1 MTVHRSA
8 ETWVNLTIR
17 PWPVDGSPGNVS
29 LYRFAM
35 QAWADT
41 GNYRGLAE
49 GRIPIDGYGDIT
61 RAMSSLDGSYEVDT
75 WSVTILDTDGLMRGL
90 LADSTLNGIDQ
101 GRWEVHVEMTSHEGR
116 LAEVE
121 PRTLLRGIVTD
132 ATPDAG
138 RLFVLQCKD
147 ILGGHLRGFDLDA
160 LIPLWKLKD
169 DFGDLADFPDAMSE
183 QVAPLV
189 YGEDSDHGTVDA
201 SGVSAE
207 KGLVPVYYVGKSL
220 ISAGLPG
227 TPPTAPVYAHP
238 PSGLTVTPVGTGPYH
253 TVRCGVT
260 AVTTFGET
268 TLSNIVTRNDDYPEL
283 DFGDRTIPHSSAPRR
298 ADWSWTPPDNV
309 DGEEVIGY
317 RMYVIDD
324 TLTGTPRY
332 RLDMNFNPAG
342 NALTT
347 FSDDGDDSHF
357 KAMYPGPPGINT
369 AQVAPGTP
377 GAPGSGPMFFDTFV
391 IAAGALPWDHV
402 DFFGSDLAASGTAK
416 RVLLDASTANS
427 GIRNV
432 QIIAPGD
439 ALWPNADNWLEV
451 NGRRYTVFYTRGPVG
466 QAHIDGQVAMAL
478 NICGYTEEP
487 DGTGLL
493 IDQVGFV
500 AQHLLSQW
508 CGLDPDALT
517 YTNGAT
523 WNDVPAFSNGDP
535 KLRTQGFLDFQND
548 GIDRMGSTLG
558 PIFRFV
564 INQPITLREWLAQFT
579 FSTNG
584 FWVTNHHGQLFPI
597 YLPHTTVSPGQGTIY
612 RDRIEIKQWLTPTID
627 RQTITELTYIYDYDS
642 ELQDWRN
649 EERTIKDTDLLNANG
664 GRPKTRERLE
674 MRLVGDPD
682 TAATSAAY
690 WLELLK
696 KPRRFQPFETSY
708 RGLEDDLGGPVTMTH
723 YDGIGTN
730 GEADTLGIVAR
741 HVIALNRDTVILTAL
756 DVSGLSI
763 PVMLGA
769 AWAPDVTVGTNSS
782 DATPE
787 ELALYGFWANDFD
800 KLPDGSDGRLWR

>member
-1 MTVHRSA
+1 VTVHRSD

-17 PWPVDGSPGNVS
+17 PWPIDGSPGNVS
-29 LYRFAM
+29 NYRFAM
-35 QAWADT
+35 QAWADA
-41 GNYRGLAE
+41 GAYRGLAE
-49 GRIPIDGYGDIT
+49 GRIPIDGFGDIT
-61 RAMSSLDGSYEVDT
+61 RAMSSLDGQYEVDT

-90 LADSTLNGIDQ
+90 LADDTLNRIDE

-121 PRTLLRGIVTD
+121 PRTLLRGVVTD
-132 ATPDAG
+132 ATPDVG

-169 DFGDLADFPDAMSE
+169 DFGDNAEFPDAMSE

-189 YGEDSDHGTVDA
+189 YGENSDHGTVDA
-201 SGVSAE
+201 AGVSAE

-227 TPPTAPVYAHP
+227 TPGTAPIYLGQVTNLQVVVTG
-238 PSGLTVTPVGTGPYH
+238 SGPTIDGVAVG
-253 TVRCGVT
+253 VSLMSL
-260 AVTTFGET
+260 FGET
-268 TLSNIVTRNDDYPEL
+268 PPTVIIKDGYPNPCTASHFATWTWDLPTLYQDEIQYTVQYIGEHMTFPKYFL
-283 DFGDRTIPHSSAPRR
+283 DG
-298 ADWSWTPPDNV
+298 
-309 DGEEVIGY
+309 GG
-317 RMYVIDD
+317 
-324 TLTGTPRY
+324 GTP
-332 RLDMNFNPAG
+332 FTPA
-342 NALTT
+342 TT
-347 FSDDGDDSHF
+347 YVDDGDDSHF
-357 KAMYPGPPGINT
+357 KGYRHGPVNINT

-391 IAAGALPWDHV
+391 VAAGVLPWDHV
-402 DFFGSDLAASGTAK
+402 DFYGSDLVNGTGK
-416 RVLLDASTANS
+416 RVLLNASTANS

-439 ALWPNADNWLEV
+439 ALWPNPDNWLEV
-451 NGRRYTVFYTRGPVG
+451 NDRRYTVFYTRGPIG

-493 IDQVGFV
+493 IDQAGFI

-517 YTNGAT
+517 YTNGST

-548 GIDRMGSTLG
+548 GIERMSTTLG
-558 PIFRFV
+558 PLLRFV

-597 YLPHTTVSPGQGTIY
+597 YLPHSTVSPGQGTIY

-627 RQTITELTYIYDYDS
+627 RQTITELTYIFDYDS

-649 EERTIKDTDLLNANG
+649 EEATIKDDDLEDANG

-674 MRLVGDPD
+674 MRLVGDPF

-723 YDGIGTN
+723 YDGIGSN
-730 GEADTLGIVAR
+730 GESDTLGIVAR

-756 DVSGLSI
+756 DVSGLAI
-763 PVMLGA
+763 PVIPGTTELPEIGDGFLLPLFSEGRLLGA
-769 AWAPDVTVGTNSS
+769 AA
-782 DATPE
+782 
-787 ELALYGFWANDFD
+787 
-800 KLPDGSDGRLWR
+800 

>member
-8 ETWVNLTIR
+8 ESWVYLTIK
-17 PWPVDGSPGNVS
+17 PYPLGSPGDI
-29 LYRFAM
+29 LTYRFAL
-35 QAWADT
+35 QAWADA
-41 GNYRGLAE
+41 GAYLGPSE
-49 GRIPIDGYGDIT
+49 GRIPVGGYGDVT
-61 RAMSSLDGSYEVDT
+61 RAMSSLDGQYEVDT
-75 WSVTILDTDGLMRGL
+75 WTVTIIDTDGLMRGL
-90 LADSTLNGIDQ
+90 LADSTTNLIDQ
-101 GRWEVHVEMTSHEGR
+101 GRWEVHLVMASHEGR

-121 PRTLLRGIVTD
+121 PRTLLRGVVTD

-138 RLFVLQCKD
+138 RLFTLQVKD
-147 ILGGHLRGFDLDA
+147 ILGGHLSGFDLDST
-160 LIPLWKLKD
+160 IPMWKLKD
-169 DFGDLADFPDAMSE
+169 DFGSNPEFPDALSE

-189 YGEDSDHGTVDA
+189 YGENSDHGTVDA
-201 SGVSAE
+201 EGVNAE

-220 ISAGLPG
+220 ISSGLPG

-238 PSGLTVTPVGTGPYH
+238 PTGLTVTPVGTGPYH

-268 TLSNIVTRNDDYPEL
+268 TLSNIVTRADDYPEL
-283 DFGDRTIPHSSAPRR
+283 TYGDRTIPHSSAPRR

-342 NALTT
+342 NAQTT

-377 GAPGSGPMFFDTFV
+377 GSPGSGPMFFDTFV
-391 IAAGALPWDHV
+391 VAAGALPWDHV
-402 DFFGSDLAASGTAK
+402 DFYGSDLAASGTAK
-416 RVLLDASTANS
+416 RILLDASTANS

-439 ALWPNADNWLEV
+439 TLWPNADNWLEV

-493 IDQVGFV
+493 IDQAGFI
-500 AQHLLSQW
+500 AQHLLTNW
-508 CGLDPDALT
+508 CGLDPDVLT

-523 WNDVPAFSNGDP
+523 WNDVPEFANGDP
-535 KLRTQGFLDFQND
+535 KLKTSGVLQFQDD
-548 GIDRMGSTLG
+548 GILRMSTTLG
-558 PIFRFV
+558 PVLRFV
-564 INQPITLREWLAQFT
+564 LNQPITLREWMASFT
-579 FSTNG
+579 WSTNG

-597 YLPHTTVSPGQGTIY
+597 LLPHQIVSPGDGTIY
-612 RDRIEIKQWLTPTID
+612 RDRIEIDRWITPTID
-627 RQTITELTYIYDYDS
+627 RQTITELTYTFDFDS
-642 ELQDWRN
+642 ELQEWRN
-649 EERTIKDTDLLNANG
+649 QDATIKDATLEDANG

-674 MRLVGDPD
+674 MRLVGDPF
-682 TAATSAAY
+682 TAATTAAY

-696 KPRRFQPFETSY
+696 YPRRFQPFETSF
-708 RGLEDDLGGPVTMTH
+708 RGLEDDLGGLVTMTDF
-723 YDGIGTN
+723 DGIGVN
-730 GEADTLGIVAR
+730 GETNTLGVVAR
-741 HVIALNRDTVILTAL
+741 HVIALSRDTVILTAL
-756 DVSGLSI
+756 DVSSLGI
-763 PVMLGA
+763 PVI
-769 AWAPDVTVGTNSS
+769 PGTTELPEMS
-782 DATPE
+782 D
-787 ELALYGFWANDFD
+787 GFL
-800 KLPDGSDGRLWR
+800 LPLFSDGRLLGAAA